1 MLLLSRKIGESITIG
16 KNITVKI
23 VSIDQNQVKLGFVA
37 PIDVPIFRNELLVKV
52 KDQNIEASS
61 SFEELSLDKIKII
74 KK

>member
-23 VSIDQNQVKLGFVA
+23 ISIDQNQVKLGFDA
-37 PIDVPIFRNELLVKV
+37 PIDVPIFRNELLIKV

-74 KK
+74 KR

>member
-23 VSIDQNQVKLGFVA
+23 VSIDQNQVKLGFDA

>member
-23 VSIDQNQVKLGFVA
+23 ISIDQNQVKLGFDA
-37 PIDVPIFRNELLVKV
+37 PIDVPIFRNELLKKV

-61 SFEELSLDKIKII
+61 SFEELSLDIIKII

>member
-23 VSIDQNQVKLGFVA
+23 ISIDQNQVKLGFDA